1 MNFKD
6 SFIYLLLL
14 LKLYLFIVN
23 IKNKKINK
31 QFIYFI
37 KNV

>member
-6 SFIYLLLL
+6 SFIYLLL

-37 KNV
+37 KNI